1 MTKINLH
8 IEADTT
14 HELQTAVL
22 NLAEFCKLSI
32 SDESKPELAPAEPK
46 AAPKKE
52 AKSKP
57 APAPAPEPEKAPEA
71 PAAPDLAPAPVEA
84 APEPAPAPVVKF
96 EDIRA
101 KLMALAKAGKR
112 DEVQKLING
121 FGYASLKEIPA
132 EKYCSLMAAAELL

>member
-22 NLAEFCKLSI
+22 NLAEFCKLSV
-32 SDESKPELAPAEPK
+32 SDESKPEPAAAEPK

-52 AKSKP
+52 EKSKP
-57 APAPAPEPEKAPEA
+57 APASTPEPLTTPE
-71 PAAPDLAPAPVEA
+71 PTPVEA
-84 APEPAPAPVVKF
+84 APEPAPAPAPVVKF
-96 EDIRA
+96 EDVRA

-121 FGYASLKEIPA
+121 FGYESLKEVPA

>member
-14 HELQTAVL
+14 HELQTVVL

-46 AAPKKE
+46 TKKE
-52 AKSKP
+52 SKAKP
-57 APAPAPEPEKAPEA
+57 APAPAPEPEPEKAPEA
-71 PAAPDLAPAPVEA
+71 PATPEPAPVEA
-84 APEPAPAPVVKF
+84 VPEPAPTPVVKF
-96 EDIRA
+96 EDVRA

-121 FGYASLKEIPA
+121 FGYESLKEVPA

>member
-1 MTKINLH
+1 MTRIHLN

-22 NLAEFCKLSI
+22 NLAEFCKLSV
-32 SDESKPELAPAEPK
+32 SDDSKSEPAPAEPK
-46 AAPKKE
+46 TKKE
-52 AKSKP
+52 AKVKP
-57 APAPAPEPEKAPEA
+57 APAPALEPEPEKAPEA
-71 PAAPDLAPAPVEA
+71 PATPEPAPVEA
-84 APEPAPAPVVKF
+84 VPEPAPTPVVKF
-96 EDIRA
+96 EDVRA